1 MSVRT
6 TIDIP
11 DELYESLRRRAAS
24 ERTSIR
30 SLVIGAVEQRF
41 SNRRQRTPVLSPP
54 VPCSGKPCP
63 VCPGKENP
71 YDFIFG

>member
-11 DELYESLRRRAAS
+11 DDLHDELRRRAAA

-30 SLVIGAVEQRF
+30 SLITGAIESKFRSQPSRYV
-41 SNRRQRTPVLSPP
+41 TGPLV
-54 VPCSGKPCP
+54 GKKGRPAAGS
-63 VCPGKENP
+63 PGKENP
-71 YDFIFG
+71 YDVLFA